1 MRQSIKTIWLSL
13 TLLAVLTISSQL
25 HAQLIVKFDND
36 VDRTRYYALLEELR
50 CPKCQNQS
58 LADSDAVIAE
68 DLRVQ
73 VYEMIKAGRSDQEI
87 ILFMVER
94 YGEFVLYRPQFSMTN
109 SVLWGVPITLIL
121 LVLVVALRR
130 MTSNSVVSGSG
141 LDNADEHAIEQRL
154 SALEASTQSED
165 K

>member
-13 TLLAVLTISSQL
+13 TLLAVLMISSQL

-130 MTSNSVVSGSG
+130 MTSNSVVPGSG